1 MKQFTLIA
9 VFIALIGYGCE
20 KSETPAYL
28 HIESIDLAVEPNF
41 LQGTADHGIADA
53 HLYLNDGLIG
63 IYELPAT
70 VPIISQGNQKIT
82 VIAGIIN
89 NGIRSARVD
98 YPFYRQYTAQ
108 LDLTPGETI
117 DFSGDT
123 ENTTLINGYHC
134 PQVTYFDQLVFWH
147 ERFEEP
153 GVQFEATAA
162 SNASMSITLDPSKVF
177 NYYPQNDSKGSGIVT
192 LTSSNPYFEV
202 KSSHTFNPVK
212 GRKVYL
218 EMNYFSPCTLQV
230 GVYEEFPNVVKVYGK
245 GIMPVNQWSKIYI
258 ELTQEIAQRIN
269 ANNYSIFIEGI
280 LSSGQT
286 QEEVLLD
293 NIKLIYP
300 E

>member
-1 MKQFTLIA
+1 MKQITLIA
-9 VFIALIGYGCE
+9 VFIALISCGCE

-28 HIESIDLAVEPNF
+28 HIESIDLAVAPDFSE
-41 LQGTADHGIADA
+41 GTADHGIADA

-98 YPFYRQYTAQ
+98 YPFYKQYTAQ
-108 LDLTPGETI
+108 LNLLPGETI
-117 DFSGDT
+117 DFSGDI
-123 ENTTLINGYHC
+123 ENTIEINGHRC
-134 PQVTYFDQLVFWH
+134 PQVTYFDELSFWN
-147 ERFEEP
+147 ERFEDSGP
-153 GVQFEATAA
+153 NFEATAA
-162 SNASMSITLDPSKVF
+162 SNASMTITHDPTKVF
-177 NYYPQNDSKGSGIVT
+177 NYNPVDSKGSGIVT